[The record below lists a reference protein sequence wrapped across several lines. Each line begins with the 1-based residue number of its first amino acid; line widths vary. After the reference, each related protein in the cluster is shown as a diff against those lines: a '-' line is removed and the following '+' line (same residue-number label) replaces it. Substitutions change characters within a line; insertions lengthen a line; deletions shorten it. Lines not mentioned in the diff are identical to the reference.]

1 MNYGKNFI
9 LKLKKHLVVF
19 ITIFITTFI
28 QSYWSMYQFRNKV
41 SSSCINCGFFE
52 DVFFGALIFSIP
64 LTTIFLLVNKI
75 KRLKYL
81 NITIKTIF
89 VLFFWFNLNMMTF
102 QDRESSWSTYS
113 LADEI
118 YYTILFSKYIL
129 TMIMFILLFLEYK
142 INKSIHLNTHI
153 KLD

>member
-9 LKLKKHLVVF
+9 LKFKKPLILF
-19 ITIFITTFI
+19 ITIFITTFT
-28 QSYWSMYQFRNKV
+28 QSYWSMYQFRNKI
-41 SSSCINCGFFE
+41 SSSCITCGFFQ

-64 LTTIFLLVNKI
+64 LIAIFLVVNKI
-75 KRLKYL
+75 KKLSYLK
-81 NITIKTIF
+81 IIIKMIF

-129 TMIMFILLFLEYK
+129 TIIMLVLLFLEYK
-142 INKSIHLNTHI
+142 INLKYSS
-153 KLD
+153 